1 MFQRLFTLALTT
13 FRETMRQPIY
23 GVMVLM
29 VTALLVL
36 NVSLAAFTLE
46 DDNKLL
52 LDLGLSTLLLGG
64 LFLAGFS
71 ATGIMGK
78 EIESKTV
85 LTVVSKPVSRPL
97 FIAGKF
103 VGLVGALAVAYYI
116 NFLVFVLAIRHGVMQ
131 NTSDPWDMPVLVL
144 GGGAALLSV
153 LLAAFANY
161 FYDKHF
167 ATTAISL
174 AVLLLTAA
182 TLVVPK
188 FDKHFAPIAS
198 GTDFVG
204 GQVIIA
210 AYLVFLVVLIAA
222 AVALA
227 ASTRLGTVMTLVTC
241 TLVVAVGVMSD
252 YLFGAR
258 TSALGQLAYRVIPN
272 VGPFW
277 IIDGLTSGSGE
288 TSATGAY
295 VGYLTLYALLMTVA
309 ILNVAVIIFQ
319 RREVG

>member
-1 MFQRLFTLALTT
+1 MVPRLFTLALTT

-29 VTALLVL
+29 VTGLLVL

-71 ATGIMGK
+71 ATSVLGK

-85 LTVVSKPVSRPL
+85 MTVVSKPVSRPL

-103 VGLVGALAVAYYI
+103 LGLIAALAVAYYI
-116 NFLVFVLAIRHGVMQ
+116 NFLVFLLAIRHGVMQ
-131 NTSDPWDMPVLVL
+131 NSSDPWDMPVLVF

-174 AVLLLTAA
+174 AVLLLTLA
-182 TLVVPK
+182 TAMVAK
-188 FDKHFAPIAS
+188 FDKHFEPVAYGS
-198 GTDFVG
+198 DFVG

-210 AYLVFLVVLIAA
+210 AYLVFLVVLVAA

-227 ASTRLGTVMTLVTC
+227 TSTRFGSVMTLITC
-241 TLVVAVGVMSD
+241 TVVVAVGVMSD
-252 YLFGAR
+252 YLFG
-258 TSALGQLAYRVIPN
+258 GQSSRLAKLAYGVIPN

-277 IIDGLTSGSGE
+277 IIDGMTSGSAQ
-288 TSATGAY
+288 TSVTGAY

-309 ILNVAVIIFQ
+309 ILNVAIIIFQ